1 MVNKPHCRGSDSERT
16 DVLSS
21 QPTSTKG
28 LFMTDEMVL
37 RTQKWLNAN
46 YRHYSSFGSVAESGH
61 TGWDTIWALTRA
73 LQIELGITQ
82 TADNFGPSTQRLFMN
97 RWPSGIHAQ
106 ADKDESES
114 NVYAIIQGALW
125 CKGYSTGASDITRH
139 FYGGTKAGIEEMQRD
154 MNISADGI
162 VTLEVMKSLLS
173 MDQFKLVNQTDQGTK
188 LRTIQQHV
196 NAHYRR
202 YTGIIPCDG
211 VYGRQMNTGLI
222 QVLQSLE
229 GYSPDDATGYF
240 GNGTKAHLIKVSA
253 ANAEEYPEFFWLAKA
268 MLVCNGYSL
277 ALDGHAWNSE
287 VFSVLLQFQKD
298 YQIAQT
304 GVFDTDT
311 WMSLFVSTG
320 NPDRQ
325 GKACD
330 CATILDDEKA
340 QLLAHSGYT
349 HVGRYLT
356 GFVWNAALQKQVS
369 KALTPEETSSLMVAG
384 LSVFP
389 IYQDGGEDKSHFVES
404 QGYKDAQR
412 AIQAALRFGFP
423 KGTVIYFA
431 VDSDM
436 YEYEINSFVARYFR
450 EIRLFFNSNSNP
462 RKYRVGVYGTRLLC
476 TRMHELGYT
485 DLSFVGD
492 LSTGF
497 AGNLGYPLPK
507 NWAFDQ
513 FRELSASQDE
523 FAFDLDRDA
532 YSGRDK
538 GTQEF
543 FPMPYVRVPDA
554 SQDTAD
560 TLRQEYV
567 QKFFDALGMGNKFLG
582 AEWTMG
588 AQFPIMTIPAPG
600 IKLDIYGEIS
610 DTVSHEGI
618 FEKSFSVQK
627 DLSSGKISRETKDQI
642 TAEVSQLGI
651 TGTYSSEKLI
661 STLDEVAMAVPEGDL
676 SYSISVGAGYANI
689 AVTVDLLPSEDK
701 SSVSMQTSLSVIFK
715 FTFSGF
721 TFNFEKVTQELLR
734 PNPVALIVVATML
747 TGVRKF
753 VENLHLPEADIQK
766 LNPIGETAPFM
777 LVMLGAGLLA
787 FA

>member
-1 MVNKPHCRGSDSERT
+1 
-16 DVLSS
+16 
-21 QPTSTKG
+21 
-28 LFMTDEMVL
+28 MTDEMVL

-46 YRHYSSFGSVAESGH
+46 YRRYSSFGSVSESGH

-139 FYGGTKAGIEEMQRD
+139 FYGGTKAGIEELQRD

-162 VTLEVMKSLLS
+162 VTIEVMKSLLS
-173 MDQFKLVNQTDQGTK
+173 MDQFQLVNHTDQGIK

-240 GNGTKAHLIKVSA
+240 GGGTKANLVKISA
-253 ANAEEYPEFFWLAKA
+253 GNAEEYPEFFWLAKA
-268 MLVCNGYSL
+268 MLVCNNYSL

-287 VFSVLLQFQKD
+287 VSSILLQFQKD
-298 YQIAQT
+298 YGIAQT

-356 GFVWNAALQKQVS
+356 GFVWNQELQKQVS
-369 KALTPEETSSLMVAG
+369 KALTPEETSSLMAAG

-389 IYQDGGEDKSHFVES
+389 IYQDGGEDKRHFVES

-412 AIQAALRFGFP
+412 AIQAALRCGFP

-476 TRMHELGYT
+476 TRMHDLGYAE
-485 DLSFVGD
+485 LSFVSD

-497 AGNLGYPLPK
+497 SGNLGYPLPK

-513 FRELSASQDE
+513 FRELSAAEGE
-523 FAFDLDRDA
+523 FEFDLDRDA

-538 GTQEF
+538 ATQEF
-543 FPMPYVRVPDA
+543 FPMPYVKVPDA

-560 TLRQEYV
+560 TLRQEYA
-567 QKFFDALGMGNKFLG
+567 QKFFDALGMGSRLLG
-582 AEWTMG
+582 AEWTAG
-588 AQFPIMTIPAPG
+588 AEFPIGGFAAPG
-600 IKLDIYGEIS
+600 IRIDVYGEIS
-610 DTVSHEGI
+610 DTISHEGMFSQKFSI
-618 FEKSFSVQK
+618 ARDLKTGAVSTQTKNEIKSQISESGLAAT
-627 DLSSGKISRETKDQI
+627 LSSDT
-642 TAEVSQLGI
+642 LF
-651 TGTYSSEKLI
+651 
-661 STLDEVAMAVPEGDL
+661 STLDSLALAFPMGKLTYSMSATNTSLDVAVTEDISSSDSNDKSVNADT
-676 SYSISVGAGYANI
+676 SISVILKITFDQFTVNMAKVSEWVKQTSSEAVAVI
-689 AVTVDLLPSEDK
+689 ASVLENLSQ
-701 SSVSMQTSLSVIFK
+701 SVSEASEVIGVLAGAAGIIALVVHVLSAVI
-715 FTFSGF
+715 
-721 TFNFEKVTQELLR
+721 
-734 PNPVALIVVATML
+734 PVA
-747 TGVRKF
+747 
-753 VENLHLPEADIQK
+753 D
-766 LNPIGETAPFM
+766 
-777 LVMLGAGLLA
+777 
-787 FA
+787 